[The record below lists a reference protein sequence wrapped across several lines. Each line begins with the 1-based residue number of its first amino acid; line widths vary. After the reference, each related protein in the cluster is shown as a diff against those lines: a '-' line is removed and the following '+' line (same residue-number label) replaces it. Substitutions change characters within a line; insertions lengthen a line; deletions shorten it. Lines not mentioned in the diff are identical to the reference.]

1 MTVKFSKTSCCII
14 VILLAAVLFTGCN
27 GGSYAIRSGSIN
39 IYNDFM
45 DGEYESFSG
54 HFYKELKLEK
64 GEIIRFCLDEKT
76 SCGNLSFGLENDEGK
91 RIAEIEDG
99 FIWQVPEAGSY
110 RIFAKGEKHG
120 GEFCLSWVAE
130 PDGDPYESV
139 EMDDVESFIY
149 GKINGVMTSA
159 EEIEALH
166 QLQFVDWAEFSALG
180 QEPVIDLLDW
190 LHELDDEKKLKR
202 LPYILLVDGLDGAYA
217 EYYEVIVGELFLK
230 DPESFV
236 LSLKCIEET
245 DMERTIMFVNNY
257 LKYADGKGYSDVLKK
272 LGKED
277 SDAREIMDKFLNY

>member
-1 MTVKFSKTSCCII
+1 MTVKFSKTNCCM
-14 VILLAAVLFTGCN
+14 ILIFLAAVLLIGCN

-45 DGEYESFSG
+45 DGEYKSFSG
-54 HFYKELKLEK
+54 YFYKELELGK

-76 SCGNLSFGLENDEGK
+76 SCGNLSFGLEDGK
-91 RIAEIEDG
+91 GSRIAEIENRS
-99 FIWQVPEAGSY
+99 ILQVPEAGSY
-110 RIFAKGEKHG
+110 RIFAQGEKHE
-120 GEFCLSWVAE
+120 GEFCLSWVSE
-130 PDGDPYESV
+130 PDGDPSTAV

-166 QLQFVDWAEFSALG
+166 QLQFVDWAEFSVLG

-190 LHELDDEKKLKR
+190 LYELDDEKKLQR

-217 EYYEVIVGELFLK
+217 EYYEAILGELFLK
-230 DPESFV
+230 DPERFV
-236 LSLKCIEET
+236 LSLKCMQET

-257 LKYADGKGYSDVLKK
+257 LKYADVNGYSDVLEK
-272 LGKED
+272 LGEED
-277 SDAREIMDKFLNY
+277 PDARKIMEKFLNY

>member
-1 MTVKFSKTSCCII
+1 MTVKFSKTSCCMI
-14 VILLAAVLFTGCN
+14 VIFLAAVLFTGCN

-45 DGEYESFSG
+45 DGEYKSFSG
-54 HFYKELKLEK
+54 YFYKELELEK
-64 GEIIRFCLDEKT
+64 GEIVRFCLDEKT
-76 SCGNLSFGLENDEGK
+76 SCGNLSFGLEDGEGN
-91 RIAEIEDG
+91 RIAEIKDG
-99 FIWQVPEAGSY
+99 FILEVPESGSY
-110 RIFAKGEKHG
+110 RIFAQGEKHE
-120 GEFCLSWVAE
+120 GEFCLSWIAE

-149 GKINGVMTSA
+149 GKINGTMTSA

-190 LHELDDEKKLKR
+190 LYGLDDEKKLKR
-202 LPYILLVDGLDGAYA
+202 LSYILLIDGLDGAYA
-217 EYYEVIVGELFLK
+217 EYYEAIVGELFLK
-230 DPESFV
+230 DPERFV

-257 LKYADGKGYSDVLKK
+257 LKYADENGYSEILEK
-272 LGKED
+272 LGEED
-277 SDAREIMDKFLNY
+277 PDAMKIMDKLLNY